1 MTQAFNG
8 GDNSRFSV
16 SSAPSKLWQN
26 IAIGSLGFWLSG
38 SLMLDFVV
46 MPTMWATGMM
56 ESSGFAS
63 ASYSIFWIFNRVELV
78 CAAAALSTIWALS
91 QVNLAS
97 VERLAVC
104 VDAHNPEGY
113 TSESM
118 RRCDS
123 NRNHKMFAGAV
134 MLMAIA
140 LSYTFILTPYMS
152 GLGFDADIFTT
163 TQSLPAE
170 MDRMHSIYW
179 VLEASKLAI
188 VGMLLFLVDRFTSE
202 HG

>member
-38 SLMLDFVV
+38 SLILDLVV

-91 QVNLAS
+91 QINPSNL
-97 VERLAVC
+97 VK
-104 VDAHNPEGY
+104 
-113 TSESM
+113 
-118 RRCDS
+118 
-123 NRNHKMFAGAV
+123 NRQMFAGAV

-163 TQSLPAE
+163 TKSLPAE
-170 MDRMHSIYW
+170 MDQMHSIYW

-202 HG
+202 RV

>member
-8 GDNSRFSV
+8 GDNSRFSE

-97 VERLAVC
+97 V
-104 VDAHNPEGY
+104 DK
-113 TSESM
+113 
-118 RRCDS
+118 
-123 NRNHKMFAGAV
+123 NRKMFAGAV

-140 LSYTFILTPYMS
+140 LTYAFILTPYMS

-188 VGMLLFLVDRFTSE
+188 VGMLLFLVDRSTSE
-202 HG
+202 HV

>member
-16 SSAPSKLWQN
+16 SNTPSKLWRN

-38 SLMLDFVV
+38 SLILDLVV
-46 MPTMWATGMM
+46 MPTLWTTGMM

-78 CAAAALSTIWALS
+78 CAAAAVSSVWALIELS
-91 QVNLAS
+91 LFS
-97 VERLAVC
+97 V
-104 VDAHNPEGY
+104 G
-113 TSESM
+113 T
-118 RRCDS
+118 
-123 NRNHKMFAGAV
+123 NRKLFAGTL

-152 GLGFDADIFTT
+152 GLGIDLDVLSTT
-163 TQSLPAE
+163 KSIPVE
-170 MDRMHSIYW
+170 MNQMHSIYW

-188 VGMLLFLVDRFTSE
+188 TGMLLSLCNGTVDR
-202 HG
+202 